1 MIDPASLD
9 DSADWIW
16 CPPKDIVDP
25 EMIEGI

>member
-1 MIDPASLD
+1 MIDSASLD